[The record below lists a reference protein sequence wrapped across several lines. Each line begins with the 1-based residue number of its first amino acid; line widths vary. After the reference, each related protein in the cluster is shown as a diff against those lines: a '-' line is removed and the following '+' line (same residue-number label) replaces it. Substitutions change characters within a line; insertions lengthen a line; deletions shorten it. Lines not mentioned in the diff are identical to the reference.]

1 MVVSLLLNIA
11 TVSLRYVNHNK
22 GRALPFRSHVSSGE
36 NITNM
41 VTIIVRP
48 CVEYHA
54 DVKMNPYLHH
64 QPQSDLDCAKEVF
77 YHCHSDEDSVGE
89 GGHSH
94 NNDQN
99 WKHLL
104 SLFFFLIYLF
114 LSLTL
119 VHVTLFYQDFHI
131 IAGRIK
137 MTKRVMNWNRSPLE
151 C

>member
-48 CVEYHA
+48 CVEHHA
-54 DVKMNPYLHH
+54 GVKMNPYLHH

-99 WKHLL
+99 
-104 SLFFFLIYLF
+104 
-114 LSLTL
+114 
-119 VHVTLFYQDFHI
+119 
-131 IAGRIK
+131 
-137 MTKRVMNWNRSPLE
+137 
-151 C
+151 